1 MVSLLENIDTVN
13 ADNADDS
20 DAPIEVT
27 TKTSKVEKK
36 KKKKKKTKRR
46 IQYTLATEEDND
58 PNDKHLDEESALTHL
73 VFGDDDDYLDELT
86 SRATTDKQTTT
97 IKTTKVTVES
107 KKPAWIDSEE
117 VTEEIVREP
126 NFNQMCPRK
135 RRKITTGEYETKLK
149 FEYERVMGRPS
160 WAEKLLNKTT
170 DADDSDEELFRR
182 TGNYLTKSTVLRAGT
197 IDCLRCADFK
207 HDVAHSKLLRSVEF
221 HPTARILLTAGRSQY
236 LNLYQ
241 VDGKKNERIQS
252 LFFDRFSINTT
263 HFSQDGNQ
271 VIVTGD
277 RNFFKVYDMI
287 EGKIMQ
293 IPMMRGFEERLGKF
307 ELTPDGSLIVFI
319 NRNGQLHFVS
329 AKSKELID
337 STQLSGN
344 INTVTFRHDSEL
356 MFASGDEGIV
366 TVFDMRR
373 RAAIHRFV
381 DDGSYSTT
389 NMSVSPN
396 QQYLITGD
404 CANSFFSLNFI
415 AFSQK
420 SGIVNVYSYDDV
432 FKNGEPKPIKY
443 LKNLTTPIQNIKIN
457 SSSEL
462 LAINSYHLPRAVR
475 LIHMPTLTV
484 YENFPEFHDKKIQI
498 VNALDFSPNSGFLTL
513 GNNNG
518 KVLLYR
524 LKHYSTY

>member
-1 MVSLLENIDTVN
+1 MVSLIENIDTSNV
-13 ADNADDS
+13 DDADDS

-27 TKTSKVEKK
+27 TKTSKDEKK
-36 KKKKKKTKRR
+36 KKKKKNKTKRH
-46 IQYTLATEEDND
+46 IQYTLATEQDD
-58 PNDKHLDEESALTHL
+58 HPNKKRIDEESALTHL
-73 VFGDDDDYLDELT
+73 VFGDDDDYLGEIT
-86 SRATTDKQTTT
+86 SKAETHKRTDT
-97 IKTTKVTVES
+97 IKTDIVTVES
-107 KKPAWIDSEE
+107 KKPAWIDTEE

-126 NFNQMCPRK
+126 NFNQICPRK
-135 RRKITTGEYETKLK
+135 RQKITTGEYEKKLK
-149 FEYERVMGRPS
+149 FEYERVMGRPA
-160 WAEKLLNKTT
+160 WAEKLLNKNNEEE
-170 DADDSDEELFRR
+170 DSDEELFRR

-221 HPTARILLTAGRSQY
+221 HPSARILLTAGRSQY

-252 LFFDRFSINTT
+252 LFFERFSIDTT
-263 HFSQDGNQ
+263 HFTQDGNQ

-307 ELTPDGSLIVFI
+307 ELSPDGSLIVFI

-337 STQLSGN
+337 TTQISGN
-344 INTVTFRHDSEL
+344 INSITFRHDSEL
-356 MFASGDEGIV
+356 MFVAGDEGIV
-366 TVFDMRR
+366 TVFDVRR

-381 DDGSYSTT
+381 DDGSFSTT
-389 NMSVSPN
+389 SMCVSPN
-396 QQYLITGD
+396 QQYFITG
-404 CANSFFSLNFI
+404 
-415 AFSQK
+415 QK

-432 FKNGEPKPIKY
+432 LKSGEPKPIKY
-443 LKNLTTPIQNIKIN
+443 LKNLTTPIQNVKIN

-462 LAINSYHLPRAVR
+462 LAINSYHLSRAIR
-475 LIHMPTLTV
+475 LVHMPTLTV
-484 YENFPEFHDKKIQI
+484 YDNFPEFHDKKIQI
-498 VNALDFSPNSGFLTL
+498 VNTLDFSPNSGFLTM

-524 LKHYSTY
+524 LKHYTNY

>member
-1 MVSLLENIDTVN
+1 MVSVIENINVN
-13 ADNADDS
+13 NSEDDS
-20 DAPIEVT
+20 DAPVEVT
-27 TKTSKVEKK
+27 TKTSKTKTR
-36 KKKKKKTKRR
+36 KKKTVKRR
-46 IQYTLATEEDND
+46 VKYTLATEEDNEL
-58 PNDKHLDEESALTHL
+58 NEKHVDEESALTHL
-73 VFGDDDDYLDELT
+73 VFGDDDDYLEELT
-86 SRATTDKQTTT
+86 SAAGKDKPIKTKKPTTD
-97 IKTTKVTVES
+97 S
-107 KKPAWIDSEE
+107 KRAAWVDSEE

-126 NFNQMCPRK
+126 NFNQMVPRK

-160 WAEKLLNKTT
+160 WAEKLLNKNP

-207 HDVAHSKLLRSVEF
+207 HDVAHSKMLRSVEF

-236 LNLYQ
+236 LNLFQ

-252 LFFDRFSINTT
+252 LFFDKFSIDTT
-263 HFSQDGNQ
+263 RFTKDGNQ

-277 RNFFKVYDMI
+277 RNFFKVFDMI

-307 ELTPDGSLIVFI
+307 EVSPDGSLIVFM

-337 STQLSGN
+337 TTQISGN
-344 INTVTFRHDSEL
+344 INSITFRHDSEL

-366 TVFDMRR
+366 TVFDVRR
-373 RAAIHRFV
+373 RAAIHRFI

-389 NMSVSPN
+389 SMCVSSN
-396 QQYLITGD
+396 QQYFVTG
-404 CANSFFSLNFI
+404 
-415 AFSQK
+415 QK

-432 FKNGEPKPIKY
+432 MKNGEPKPIKY
-443 LKNLTTPIQNIKIN
+443 LKNLTTSIQNVKLN
-457 SSSEL
+457 ASSEL
-462 LAINSYHLPRAVR
+462 LAINSYHFSRAVR
-475 LIHMPTLTV
+475 LVHMPTLTV

-498 VNALDFSPNSGFLTL
+498 VNGLDFSPNSGFLTL

-524 LKHYSTY
+524 LKHFSTY